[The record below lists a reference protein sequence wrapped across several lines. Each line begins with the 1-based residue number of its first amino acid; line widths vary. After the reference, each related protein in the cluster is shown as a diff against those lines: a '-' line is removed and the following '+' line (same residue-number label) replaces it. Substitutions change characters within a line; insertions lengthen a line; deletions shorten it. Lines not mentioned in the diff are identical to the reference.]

1 MDKRKILS
9 YGFQIIDARAVA
21 AGLANHYKAEL
32 YRLKPDADD
41 TKDFGGKAADYS
53 LGNTQGW
60 TMPSSTPEASPLAS
74 LAENKWAGNSD
85 YWLGRTVLTD
95 LLIEVPDEEIG
106 TILLNNAVISVSKQ
120 KEVVKTVLVGRK
132 GGTVKEYITDGDY
145 QVNISLGLVAVDENG
160 KQIDQYPEQAVAL
173 LRRALEVDAALT
185 VSSLFLDLFE
195 INKIVVTGFSA
206 KQMTHSNQQTIEVTA
221 ISDTDYVIQ
230 STDY

>member
-1 MDKRKILS
+1 MDKRKMLN

-21 AGLANHYKAEL
+21 AGLANHYKAAL

-41 TKDFGGKAADYS
+41 TKDFGGKAADYA
-53 LGNTQGW
+53 LDKTEGW
-60 TMPSSTPEASPLAS
+60 TMPSSTPEASPLQS
-74 LAENKWAGNSD
+74 LAENKWSGSSD

-95 LLIEVPDEEIG
+95 LLIEVPDPEIG
-106 TILLNNAVISVSKQ
+106 TILLNNAVVSISKQ
-120 KEVVKTVLVGRK
+120 KEIVKTVLVGRK
-132 GGTVKEYITDGDY
+132 GGTVKEYISDGDY
-145 QVNISLGLVAVDENG
+145 QVNISIGLVAVDENG
-160 KQIDQYPEQAVAL
+160 KQIDQYPEQAVSI
-173 LRRALEVDAALT
+173 LRRVCEIDQALT

-206 KQMTHSNQQTIEVTA
+206 KQMTYANEQTIEVTA